1 MNRTIF
7 TSLILIGL
15 LVTTFLFG
23 KYEGGFVSWFLF
35 YTVVVLLFYMLIIY
49 KFSLREVKMSR
60 VFNKSK
66 FYSGEDIIVN
76 LQFKNHGS
84 MPLAY
89 LIISDR
95 YPKKLKADGLLQ
107 QNIIYPWFKS
117 KLQVEYIIKSVPRGV
132 YVWDHIDLLTGDPFG
147 LIKVKRSVLV
157 VDKALVYPK
166 FYTIANLNMRDSI
179 RVGNFY
185 SQNRIS
191 EDTSSVVGVREYRYG
206 DRYNRIHWKQTAK
219 SNRLMTK
226 EFEKVITN
234 NYLFFLNQNKSSYSN
249 QEHFEAAIELTA
261 SLVKHTIDLQF
272 PSGIVCLGTD
282 KKVTQ
287 LSRGQDHLLRL
298 YEVLAMIETV
308 AEQSFKETVI
318 SELAYIS
325 IGTTLILV
333 TTKLNQELYELL
345 GELGT
350 RTIRAEVF
358 VLMSDEDYK
367 AYTTNGQA
375 KGIDSD
381 VYIKMHLIL
390 YSTWVSFAEQ
400 GVITFD

>member
-7 TSLILIGL
+7 TSLIFIGL
-15 LVTTFLFG
+15 LLTTFLFG

-35 YTVVVLLFYMLIIY
+35 YTVFALLFYMWIVY

-76 LQFKNHGS
+76 LLFKNHGS
-84 MPLAY
+84 MPHAY
-89 LIISDR
+89 LIISDG
-95 YPKKLKADGLLQ
+95 YPKKLNMDGIKQ
-107 QNIIYPWFKS
+107 RNIIYPWFKTRM
-117 KLQVEYIIKSVPRGV
+117 QVEYVVESVPRGV
-132 YVWDHIDLLTGDPFG
+132 YVWNHIDLLTGDPFG
-147 LIKVKRSVLV
+147 LIKVKRSVPV

-166 FYTIANLNMRDSI
+166 FYTIVNWNMRDSI

-219 SNRLMTK
+219 SNKLMTK

-234 NYLFFLNQNKSSYSN
+234 NYMYCLNQNKSSYLS
-249 QEHFEAAIELTA
+249 QAHFEAAIELTA
-261 SLVKHTIDLQF
+261 SLVKYTIDLQF
-272 PSGIVCLGTD
+272 PSGIVSLGTD

-287 LSRGQDHLLRL
+287 LSRGQDHLLRI

-308 AEQSFKETVI
+308 TEQSFKDTVI
-318 SELAYIS
+318 SELAYLL
-325 IGTTLILV
+325 IGTTLVLV
-333 TTKLNQELYELL
+333 TSKLNREFYELL

-350 RTIRAEVF
+350 RRIRTEVF
-358 VLMSDEDYK
+358 VLISDEDYK
-367 AYTTNGQA
+367 DYTENGQA
-375 KGIDSD
+375 KGQNSD
-381 VYIKMHLIL
+381 AYIKMHLIP
-390 YSTWVSFAEQ
+390 YTTWVSFAEQ
-400 GVITFD
+400 GVIAFD